1 MIQQTDYSV
10 MEIRDYTTVD
20 REVLKALSK
29 PGRVYYL
36 LLGLSIAGILL
47 GTGCEIYQFSV
58 GMGVTGLMHP
68 VMWGIYLI
76 CFVFW
81 IGIAHSGTLI
91 SAILYL
97 FRARWRTAVARS
109 AEAMTV
115 FALMAAGIFPIIH
128 LGRVWIFYWLIPYPN
143 PMNVWPNF
151 QSPLMFDFV
160 AVNTYLT
167 VSCLFWFTGLVPDL
181 AVVRDRTSGIRR
193 RIYGFFS
200 LGWTGSHKQWRH
212 YGWSYLL
219 LAGLA
224 TPLVISVHSVVSW
237 DFAVAIIPGYHS
249 TIFAPYFVAGAILS
263 GLSMVLVLVIPI
275 RRIFRFEDLIPL
287 ETLESIAKMII
298 FMSLI
303 IGYSYLIESFMAW
316 YSGNMIERD
325 SYLWRAIGHYAPQFW
340 IMVLFNA
347 VLPLAFFIKRIRTSL
362 AWLFIIAL
370 LVNIGMWYE
379 RFVIIVGSIA
389 HDFDPYV
396 WGIYYP
402 NWVELGLMVGSFSIF
417 FFLFLLF
424 VKFAPAISIAE
435 VKEGLRPPMRNGTRG
450 EKGARS

>member
-1 MIQQTDYSV
+1 MRTQMPEDMNRLDY
-10 MEIRDYTTVD
+10 RRVD
-20 REVLKALSK
+20 EEVLKALS
-29 PGRVYYL
+29 PPRRVYYL
-36 LLGLSIAGILL
+36 LLGLCVAGIVF
-47 GTGCEIYQFSV
+47 GTLCEIYQFSV

-76 CFVFW
+76 TFVFW

-97 FRARWRTAVARS
+97 FRARWRTSVARS

-115 FALMAAGIFPIIH
+115 FALVAAGIFPIVH

-160 AVNTYLT
+160 AVNTYLA
-167 VSCLFWFTGLVPDL
+167 VSGLFWFTGLIPDL
-181 AVVRDRTSGIRR
+181 AVVRDRTSGLRQKV
-193 RIYGFFS
+193 YGFFS
-200 LGWTGSHKQWRH
+200 LGWTGSHRQWRH

-219 LAGLA
+219 LAGFA

-237 DFAVAIIPGYHS
+237 DFALAIIPGYHS

-263 GLSMVLVLVIPI
+263 GLSMVLVLLIPI

-287 ETLESIAKMII
+287 ETLESVAKMII

-303 IGYSYLIESFMAW
+303 MGYSYLIEYFMAW
-316 YSGNMIERD
+316 YSGNIFEWD
-325 SYLWRAIGHYAPQFW
+325 TYLWRAIGHYAPQFW
-340 IMVLFNA
+340 IMALFNA
-347 VLPLAFFIKRIRTSL
+347 VFPLAFFIKRIRTNL
-362 AWLFIIAL
+362 TCLFIIAV

-389 HDFDPYV
+389 HDFDPYA

-402 NWVELGLMVGSFSIF
+402 NWVELGLMVGSFSLF

-424 VKFAPAISIAE
+424 LKFAPAISIAE
-435 VKEGLRPPMRNGTRG
+435 VKEELKPPMRNECR
-450 EKGARS
+450 EL

>member
-1 MIQQTDYSV
+1 
-10 MEIRDYTTVD
+10 
-20 REVLKALSK
+20 
-29 PGRVYYL
+29 
-36 LLGLSIAGILL
+36 
-47 GTGCEIYQFSV
+47 
-58 GMGVTGLMHP
+58 
-68 VMWGIYLI
+68 
-76 CFVFW
+76 
-81 IGIAHSGTLI
+81 
-91 SAILYL
+91 
-97 FRARWRTAVARS
+97 
-109 AEAMTV
+109 
-115 FALMAAGIFPIIH
+115 
-128 LGRVWIFYWLIPYPN
+128 
-143 PMNVWPNF
+143 
-151 QSPLMFDFV
+151 MFDFV

-275 RRIFRFEDLIPL
+275 RRIFRFDDLIPL

-316 YSGNMIERD
+316 YSGNTIERD

-362 AWLFIIAL
+362 TWLFIIAL

-435 VKEGLRPPMRNGTRG
+435 VKEGLKPPMRNGTRG

>member
-1 MIQQTDYSV
+1 
-10 MEIRDYTTVD
+10 MEIRDYPTVD

-47 GTGCEIYQFSV
+47 GTACEIYQFSV

-303 IGYSYLIESFMAW
+303 IGYSYLIESFIAW

-347 VLPLAFFIKRIRTSL
+347 VFPLAFFIKRIRTSL

-424 VKFAPAISIAE
+424 IKFAPAISIAE

>member
-1 MIQQTDYSV
+1 
-10 MEIRDYTTVD
+10 MEIRDYPTVD

-29 PGRVYYL
+29 PERVYYL

-47 GTGCEIYQFSV
+47 GTACEIYQFSV

-347 VLPLAFFIKRIRTSL
+347 VFPLAFFIKRIRTSL

-370 LVNIGMWYE
+370 LVNVGMWYE

-424 VKFAPAISIAE
+424 IKFAPAISIAE

>member
-1 MIQQTDYSV
+1 MRTQMPEDMNRLDY
-10 MEIRDYTTVD
+10 RRVD
-20 REVLKALSK
+20 EEVLKALS
-29 PGRVYYL
+29 PPRRGYYL
-36 LLGLSIAGILL
+36 LLGLCVAGIVC
-47 GTGCEIYQFSV
+47 GTLCEIYQFSV

-76 CFVFW
+76 TFVFW

-97 FRARWRTAVARS
+97 FRARWRTSVARS

-115 FALMAAGIFPIIH
+115 FALVAAGIFPIVH

-160 AVNTYLT
+160 AVNTYLA
-167 VSCLFWFTGLVPDL
+167 VSGLFWFTGLIPDL
-181 AVVRDRTSGIRR
+181 AVVRDRTSGLRQK
-193 RIYGFFS
+193 IYGFFS
-200 LGWTGSHKQWRH
+200 LGWTGSHRQWRH

-219 LAGLA
+219 LAGFA

-237 DFAVAIIPGYHS
+237 DFALAIIPGYHS

-263 GLSMVLVLVIPI
+263 GLSMVLVLLIPI

-287 ETLESIAKMII
+287 ETLESVAKMII

-303 IGYSYLIESFMAW
+303 MGYSYLIEYFMAW
-316 YSGNMIERD
+316 YSGNIFEWD
-325 SYLWRAIGHYAPQFW
+325 TYLWRAIGHYAPQFW

-347 VLPLAFFIKRIRTSL
+347 VFPLAFFIKRIRTSL

-424 VKFAPAISIAE
+424 IKFAPAISIAE

>member
-1 MIQQTDYSV
+1 
-10 MEIRDYTTVD
+10 MEIRDYPTVD

-47 GTGCEIYQFSV
+47 GTACEIYQFSV

-347 VLPLAFFIKRIRTSL
+347 VFPLAFFIKRIRTSL

-424 VKFAPAISIAE
+424 IKFAPAISIAE

>member
-1 MIQQTDYSV
+1 
-10 MEIRDYTTVD
+10 MEIRDYPTVD

-29 PGRVYYL
+29 PERVYYL

-47 GTGCEIYQFSV
+47 GTACEIYQFSV

-347 VLPLAFFIKRIRTSL
+347 VFPLAFFIKRIRTSL

-424 VKFAPAISIAE
+424 IKFAPAISIAE

>member
-1 MIQQTDYSV
+1 MRTQMPEDMNRLDYRRID
-10 MEIRDYTTVD
+10 E
-20 REVLKALSK
+20 EVLKALS
-29 PGRVYYL
+29 PPRRGYYL
-36 LLGLSIAGILL
+36 LLGLCVAGIVF
-47 GTGCEIYQFSV
+47 GTLCEIYQFSV

-76 CFVFW
+76 TFVFW

-97 FRARWRTAVARS
+97 FRARWRTSVARS

-115 FALMAAGIFPIIH
+115 FALVAAGIFPIVH

-160 AVNTYLT
+160 AVNTYLA
-167 VSCLFWFTGLVPDL
+167 VSGLFWFTGLIPDL
-181 AVVRDRTSGIRR
+181 AVVRDRTSGLRQKV
-193 RIYGFFS
+193 YGFFS
-200 LGWTGSHKQWRH
+200 LGWTGSHRQWRH

-219 LAGLA
+219 LAGFA

-237 DFAVAIIPGYHS
+237 DFALAIIPGYHS

-263 GLSMVLVLVIPI
+263 GLSMVLVLLIPI

-287 ETLESIAKMII
+287 ETLESVAKMII

-303 IGYSYLIESFMAW
+303 MGYSYLIEYFMAW
-316 YSGNMIERD
+316 YSGNIFEWD
-325 SYLWRAIGHYAPQFW
+325 TYLWRAIGHYAPQFW
-340 IMVLFNA
+340 IMALFNA
-347 VLPLAFFIKRIRTSL
+347 VFPLAFFIKRIRTNL
-362 AWLFIIAL
+362 TCLFIIAV

-389 HDFDPYV
+389 HDFDPYA

-402 NWVELGLMVGSFSIF
+402 NWVELGLMVGSFSLF

-424 VKFAPAISIAE
+424 LKFAPAISIAE
-435 VKEGLRPPMRNGTRG
+435 VKEELKPPMRNEYR
-450 EKGARS
+450 EL